1 MPYSRT
7 YVVQSLSHV
16 QLCVTPWNAT
26 HQASLSFT
34 ISWNFHKLMSIE
46 SVIPPSCLILCS
58 PFLLLPSVFL
68 SIKVFPKKLA
78 VHIRWPKYWNFS
90 FNISSSNEY
99 SELNSI
105 RIEWFDLLAV
115 QGSLK
120 SLLQH
125 HSLKVSSFHCLL
137 CVHSVMSDSLRPH
150 GLYLA
155 RLLCPWD
162 FPGTNTGV
170 GCHSLG
176 AQPSLWSNSYMHI
189 WLLEKL

>member
-125 HSLKVSSFHCLL
+125 HSLKPSILWGSAFFLDQLSTLYMTTGRTIAFTRRTFVRK
-137 CVHSVMSDSLRPH
+137 VMS
-150 GLYLA
+150 
-155 RLLCPWD
+155 LL
-162 FPGTNTGV
+162 FNM
-170 GCHSLG
+170 L
-176 AQPSLWSNSYMHI
+176 I
-189 WLLEKL
+189 